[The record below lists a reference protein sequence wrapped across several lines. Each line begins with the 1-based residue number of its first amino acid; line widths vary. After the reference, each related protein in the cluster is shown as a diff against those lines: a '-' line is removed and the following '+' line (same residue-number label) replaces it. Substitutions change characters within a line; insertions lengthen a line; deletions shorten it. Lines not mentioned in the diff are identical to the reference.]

1 MCTPARIREVPKM
14 GKLCVHTKRVA
25 PTVDLNIS
33 DHNKFEF
40 LAKDFVYQ
48 TALLPFWAFGI
59 FYYSLKSRRS

>member
-1 MCTPARIREVPKM
+1 M

-48 TALLPFWAFGI
+48 TALHPFWAFGI